1 MRKYRLLLRGTL
13 GKRKGDVFGILL
25 LMLFTALCMF
35 SSVTLLTSGNT
46 AISEEMDRLGFGSFT
61 VWVNGNE
68 ETLAGEI
75 ESISDVEKAT
85 VQPLIFSGYQI
96 GGKYSDNEGQLIVY
110 DGKIPY
116 QFINEH
122 GNKTNTP
129 VIRPGEIYISPAM
142 RSSFDVKIGDTI
154 CFELSRQN
162 GRKDFTVAGY
172 FADGFMGSSMIDMKS
187 FLICES
193 DWLDALS
200 IIDRAAEYD
209 RLGWCGAMIHVFQ
222 GEGSTFG
229 ETEFQRLI
237 QESTDLSLYTEFT
250 YQKASIE
257 SYMLLLQN
265 ILSGFLLIF
274 SVVLLVVCLVVISHS
289 LSAVFEQER
298 KDMAILKTIGF
309 TGRKLQSV
317 YLLLYGMTVILG
329 LLAGLLLSLPLS
341 YIVAG
346 GMVTSTGMLIP
357 VSLPKGIIA
366 GITAAL
372 LIAFGLFLFL
382 RTAKVMRVRPIQ
394 TLGGQSGTQGAKKAG
409 TSPIRKKNLPLLL
422 AVRTLL
428 SRKRKYAGL
437 LVISF
442 LLTLFLSIVGT
453 MVTWLGPNGEGLMNA
468 FSVADHDL
476 GVQPFNNTVPMDEIE
491 RIINWYSP
499 VREKYE
505 LAMESVT
512 VNGTEYTANVLNDTG
527 YFHVLRGKVCT
538 GDEVLINDTVAS
550 EQGLVIGD
558 TVRIAANGRSEEYTV
573 SGIYMCAN
581 GMGSNIGLSMEGYS
595 KIGNITGYIWCYHYI
610 LEDGSVREYAM
621 QYLQDNYSGIDVHTN
636 SWSGLDGLVM
646 MMKLL
651 AIVIYLIAA
660 MFILVAVGLISA
672 KLLGAETSDTAI
684 YKSLGLRTGTL
695 RISFALRFLLI
706 SAVGA
711 ALGTLVSLMAAESML
726 GELFKMFGIGEFSVS
741 HGLFGILIPP
751 IIVTLL
757 FFSFALLLSRRI
769 GRVNMIK
776 LISENEE

>member
-1 MRKYRLLLRGTL
+1 MEKYRLLLLGTF
-13 GKRKGDVFGILL
+13 KKQKGGVFGILL
-25 LMLFTALCMF
+25 LMLLTTLCMF
-35 SSVTLLTSGNT
+35 SSVTLLTSGSA
-46 AISEEMDRLGFGSFT
+46 AISGEMDRLGFGIFT

-75 ESISDVEKAT
+75 ESISDVEKVT

-96 GGKYSDNEGQLIVY
+96 GGQYSDNEGQLIVY

-116 QFINEH
+116 RFIDEH
-122 GNKTNTP
+122 GNETNIP

-154 CFELSRQN
+154 HFELSRQN
-162 GRKDFTVAGY
+162 GMKDFTVAGY

-187 FLICES
+187 FLICEG
-193 DWLDALS
+193 DFQDALS
-200 IIDRAAEYD
+200 IIDNAAEYD
-209 RLGWCGAMIHVFQ
+209 RLGWRGAMLHVFQ
-222 GEGSTFG
+222 GEGSTLG

-274 SVVLLVVCLVVISHS
+274 SAVLLVVCLVVISHS
-289 LSAVFEQER
+289 LSAVFEQDR

-317 YLLLYGMTVILG
+317 YLVLYGITVILG
-329 LLAGLLLSLPLS
+329 LLAGLLAAMPLS
-341 YIVAG
+341 RVVAG

-357 VSLPKGIIA
+357 VSLPKGITFGIA
-366 GITAAL
+366 AAL
-372 LIAFGLFLFL
+372 FIALGLFLFL

-394 TLGGQSGTQGAKKAG
+394 TLGGQSGTQGAKKTG
-409 TSPIRKKNLPLLL
+409 TSPIRKKNLPMLL

-428 SRKRKYAGL
+428 SRKCKYAGL

-442 LLTLFLSIVGT
+442 LLTLFLSIIGT

-538 GDEVLINDTVAS
+538 GDEVLITDTVAN
-550 EQGLVIGD
+550 EQGLAIGD
-558 TVRIAANGRSEEYTV
+558 TVRIAANGRAEEYTV

-610 LEDGSVREYAM
+610 LEDGSVRDYAM

-636 SWSGLDGLVM
+636 SWSGLDGIVS

-651 AIVIYLIAA
+651 AIVIYLVAA
-660 MFILVAVGLISA
+660 MFILVAVALISA
-672 KLLGAETSDTAI
+672 KLLSAETFDTAI
-684 YKSLGLRTGTL
+684 YKSLGLPSSTL
-695 RISFALRFLLI
+695 RLSFALRFLFV

-711 ALGTLVSLMAAESML
+711 IFGMLVSTLTAENMV
-726 GELFKMFGIGEFSVS
+726 GKLFTMFGIGEFSVS
-741 HGLFGILIPP
+741 HGLFGTLISPTV
-751 IIVTLL
+751 VTLL
-757 FFSFALLLSRRI
+757 FFSFALLLSHRI